1 MDVPGNKAEDIE
13 TIAAPPISE
22 SGNRYFIINKPYN
35 ILSQFTGAGSAR
47 LIGSLDFQFPEGIHA
62 IGRLDSN
69 SEGLLIVT
77 TNKRVTKLLFQS
89 KVPHKRTYL
98 VKVRGRVSVDNIQ
111 RLRDGVEIRIANN
124 ELWTTT
130 PCEVHVVEK
139 PAGLFSHP
147 FESKEY
153 GEYTWMTLALTEG
166 KFHQVRK
173 MTEAIRHRCVRLIR
187 TSIEDLELGDLQPGC
202 VREFEEE
209 RFFELLKI
217 TNWRK

>member
-1 MDVPGNKAEDIE
+1 MSATDTKDIE
-13 TIAAPPISE
+13 TIAASQVSE

-35 ILSQFTGAGSAR
+35 ILSQF
-47 LIGSLDFQFPEGIHA
+47 IGDAEVRMLGQLDFQFPEGSHA
-62 IGRLDSN
+62 IGRLDAH

-98 VKVRGRVSVDNIQ
+98 VKVRNRVSQENLQ
-111 RLRDGVEIRIANN
+111 RLRDGVQLRIDNN

-130 PCEVHVVEK
+130 PCDVQIVEK
-139 PAGLFSHP
+139 PANLFSHP
-147 FESKEY
+147 FETKEY
-153 GEYTWMTLALTEG
+153 GEYTWMTLTLTEG

-187 TSIEDLELGDLQPGC
+187 LSIEDLELGDLQPGG
-202 VREFEEE
+202 VREIEEE

-217 TNWRK
+217 DGWRK